1 MTTKITVPFD
11 YDVSDGLNLRKEFIM
26 KNIIEYVKGILADS
40 SGTPSSKRII
50 SVLFALL
57 IGIGYCANLFYGL
70 KVDDNLLDAVMI
82 VVVAGLGITG
92 VEKFAPRKS
101 DVE

>member
-1 MTTKITVPFD
+1 MG
-11 YDVSDGLNLRKEFIM
+11 S
-26 KNIIEYVKGILADS
+26 IIEYLKGMLAD
-40 SGTPSSKRII
+40 GAGAPSSKRII
-50 SVLFALL
+50 SVVFAVL

-70 KVDDNLLDAVMI
+70 KVDDNLLDAVMM
-82 VVVAGLGITG
+82 VVIAGLGITG

>member
-1 MTTKITVPFD
+1 MGSIV
-11 YDVSDGLNLRKEFIM
+11 
-26 KNIIEYVKGILADS
+26 EYLKGMLADG

-50 SVLFALL
+50 SVVFAIL

-70 KVDDNLLDAVMI
+70 KVDDNLLDAVMM
-82 VVVAGLGITG
+82 VVIAGLGITG